1 MTVRPR
7 RPAALGAAI
16 LASLLAVGCGG
27 TSAPAAKPSDAP
39 VEVNMAVANNML
51 HTPEFVALEK
61 GFFLKHGIKA
71 KFQVFNSGAEI
82 NKAVQAGTVSI
93 GGGGDTAT
101 PTAIAAG
108 IPIFTFAPYMQDAT
122 TSKGD
127 EALAVV
133 ARTDS
138 GIKQGDWSTFV
149 GKKVGMVKGG
159 TGDAFFQAWLTKNNV
174 DSKKVTFQNLQP
186 GDMLTAIQGKQVDAI
201 ASWEPFQTLILD
213 TMGSQVFL
221 FQRAGGMIGYVLG
234 EGTTQDWAKQH
245 PDLVQKI
252 TDAMAEADFWTRT
265 HNEDAAV
272 IATHWIQGLDA
283 SVAKNAIKHIPYDPR
298 VNDCTMKAYAD
309 TTSLLVQQKKLT
321 QTIPTDQ
328 MIVNTYAAKTQ
339 KAHPEWYKDLK
350 PAPSPCP

>member
-1 MTVRPR
+1 VGV
-7 RPAALGAAI
+7 GA
-16 LASLLAVGCGG
+16 CGG
-27 TSAPAAKPSDAP
+27 TAPTQSQPSNPA
-39 VEVNMAVANNML
+39 VEVNLATANNML
-51 HTPEFVALEK
+51 HVPEFVGLEK
-61 GFFLKHGIKA
+61 GFYLKHGIKV

-82 NKAVQAGTVSI
+82 NKAVQAGTMQI

-138 GIKQGDWSTFV
+138 GIKRGDWSSFT
-149 GKKVGMVKGG
+149 GKKVGMVIGG
-159 TGDAFFQAWLTKNNV
+159 TGDAYFRAWLSKNNV
-174 DSKKVTFQNLQP
+174 DSKKVTFQNVQP
-186 GDMLTAIQGKQVDAI
+186 GDMLSAIQGKQVDAI
-201 ASWEPFQTLILD
+201 ASWEPYQTLILG
-213 TMGSQVFL
+213 TLKSEAFV
-221 FQRAGGMIGYVLG
+221 FQRGGGVIGYILG

-252 TDAMAEADFWTRT
+252 ADAIAEATFWSRT
-265 HNEDAAV
+265 HTDEAAV
-272 IATHWIQGLDA
+272 IATHWIQGLEPA
-283 SVAKNAIKHIPYDPR
+283 IAKEAIKNIPYDSR
-298 VNDCTMKAYAD
+298 VNDCTMKAYTDSAA
-309 TTSLLVQQKKLT
+309 LLVQQKKLRE
-321 QTIPTDQ
+321 TIPTDQ